1 MNAKEAVEFIGM
13 PEGRIGLA
21 QAVTYLALAPKSN
34 AAYVGIEEAI
44 AEVRETGALPVPMHL
59 RNAPTQY
66 MKSEGY
72 GKDYQYAHNANGAR
86 VKQTHL
92 PEALVGRR
100 FYRPKEV
107 GLEIQLKEKLDRIN
121 SDFE

>member
-1 MNAKEAVEFIGM
+1 
-13 PEGRIGLA
+13 
-21 QAVTYLALAPKSN
+21 
-34 AAYVGIEEAI
+34 
-44 AEVRETGALPVPMHL
+44 
-59 RNAPTQY
+59 